1 MRYTHTHTLLHTH
14 ACKIYHL
21 PTHHTPS
28 QVDGWISE
36 MMKTACDESY
46 RDPTNLQT
54 KLQKHQAFE
63 AELAANKGRVDGVCD
78 VGQDLID
85 HTHYASHE
93 IEGHIVSLQSQWRE
107 LDNK

>member
-1 MRYTHTHTLLHTH
+1 
-14 ACKIYHL
+14 
-21 PTHHTPS
+21 
-28 QVDGWISE
+28 

-63 AELAANKGRVDGVCD
+63 AELAANKGRVDGVCG
-78 VGQDLID
+78 VGQELID

-93 IEGHIVSLQSQWRE
+93 IEGHIVALHDQWRE
-107 LDNK
+107 LDDKWAPGWSLGFIDTVAVFFISFSTSACIVTPMYLL